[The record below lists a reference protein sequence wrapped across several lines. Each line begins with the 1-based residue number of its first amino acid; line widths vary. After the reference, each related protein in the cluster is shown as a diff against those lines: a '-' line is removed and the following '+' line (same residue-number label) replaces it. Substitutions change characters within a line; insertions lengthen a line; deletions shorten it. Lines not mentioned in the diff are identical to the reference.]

1 MEKEVFLK
9 KIETELK
16 ISKNSPHTIRNYL
29 SSNSKLIDFSKKNPE
44 EITQDDIKLFMA
56 EKLAEKSS
64 MSSILFLAAVKY
76 AYSNLLNK
84 DITAGIKRPKREKKI
99 PVVLSKDEVRKLLES
114 AVNKKSKLMLSL
126 IYACGFR
133 VSELI
138 NLKMRDMDFDE
149 KIGHVRQAK
158 GKKDRNFNIPNFL
171 ADNLKEQAELQK
183 QNNQEYLFTGPNG
196 KLSSRNMQ
204 KIIQNV
210 AQKAGI
216 KKSVH
221 PHTLRHSFA
230 THLLE
235 SGTDIRMIQEL
246 LGHADLSTT
255 QIYTHI
261 SSEEMKKVSSPL
273 DNLMKNEE
281 KK

>member
-1 MEKEVFLK
+1 MQKEEFLK

-16 ISKNSPHTIRNYL
+16 ISKNSFYTIRNYL
-29 SSNSKLIDFSKKNPE
+29 EANINLINFTKKEPQ
-44 EITQDDIKLFMA
+44 EINIDNVKSY
-56 EKLAEKSS
+56 LAENLSDRAS
-64 MSSILFLAAVKY
+64 TSIILFLSAIKY
-76 AYSNLLNK
+76 AYSNILNK

-99 PVVLSKDEVRKLLES
+99 PVVLSKDEIRKLLDS
-114 AVNKKSKLMLSL
+114 AINKKSKLMLSL
-126 IYACGFR
+126 MYACGFR

-138 NLKMRDMDFDE
+138 NLKVRDMDFDE

-171 ADNLKEQAELQK
+171 ADDLKEQAELQK
-183 QNNQEYLFTGPNG
+183 SQNQEYLFTGPNG
-196 KLSSRNMQ
+196 KLSSRNIQ
-204 KIIQNV
+204 KIMQNV
-210 AQKAGI
+210 AKKAGI

-235 SGTDIRMIQEL
+235 SGIDIRMIQEL

-255 QIYTHI
+255 QIYTHV
-261 SSEEMKKVSSPL
+261 SSEEMKKISSPL
-273 DNLMKNEE
+273 DNLMENK
-281 KK
+281 

>member
-1 MEKEVFLK
+1 MNKSDFLK

-29 SSNSKLIDFSKKNPE
+29 SANSHLIDFSKKNPE
-44 EITQDDIKLFMA
+44 EITQEDVKLFMA
-56 EKLAEKSS
+56 EKLVERSS
-64 MSSILFLAAVKY
+64 MSTILFLSAVKY
-76 AYSNLLNK
+76 AYSNILNK

-99 PVVLSKDEVRKLLES
+99 PVVLSKDEVRRLLES

-133 VSELI
+133 VSELV
-138 NLKMRDMDFDE
+138 NLKVRDMDFDE

-171 ADNLKEQAELQK
+171 ADDLKEQAELQK
-183 QNNQEYLFTGPNG
+183 SNNEEYLFTGPNG

-204 KIIQNV
+204 KIMQNI
-210 AQKAGI
+210 ARKAGI

-255 QIYTHI
+255 QIYTHV
-261 SSEEMKKVSSPL
+261 SSEEMKKIKSPL
-273 DNLMKNEE
+273 DNLMNKE
-281 KK
+281 K